1 MSRARGSLIEAT
13 LSEQGPFEGGTM
25 RGMNSTALVPGLRG
39 TTGLVDGHVFMLCL
53 RVKALPALRL
63 WTGLVGERS
72 KLRRLQ

>member
-1 MSRARGSLIEAT
+1 
-13 LSEQGPFEGGTM
+13 M
-25 RGMNSTALVPGLRG
+25 RGMNSIALVPGLRG